1 MRITIATYGT
11 RGDVQPFIALA
22 LGLQRAGHVVRIA
35 APARFAGLVAQYGVS
50 FAPLPGDP
58 EQLIVH
64 INNLRH
70 SPLRAAW
77 SLARHG
83 YATAPAVIRA
93 VTAACADA
101 DLIIHF
107 FFLTSVAHSLAHA
120 RGIPDVAVQVFPFF
134 APTRA
139 FPMIGFPNLPPGTLS
154 YASHWLTTQAFRHVL
169 DGGLQLLRLRAPDV
183 FTPPL
188 RWPFDASARVATP
201 LLFAYS
207 PTVVPRPADW
217 AAPNIHVTGYFFL
230 DAPATYQP
238 PQELLDFLAA
248 GDAPLCVTF
257 GSMVNRELAQVSR
270 ITRAALAQT
279 NRRGVFLTGWG
290 GTEPNEH
297 ADRFF
302 YIDTAPH
309 DWLFPRCSAVVHHGG
324 AGTAA
329 AALRA
334 GIPNIIVPNALDQM
348 FWGRRI
354 AACGGGPPP
363 IDLRELSIA
372 SLTAALAQTDA
383 PVLRARTHEA
393 ARLIRAEDGVATA
406 VRLIEAHAAAFA
418 RAAG

>member
-22 LGLQRAGHVVRIA
+22 LGLQKAGHVVRIA
-35 APARFAGLVAQYGVS
+35 APERFAGLVAEYGVT

-64 INNLRH
+64 IDNLRH
-70 SPLRAAW
+70 NPLRAAW
-77 SLARHG
+77 ALARHG

-93 VTAACADA
+93 VAAACADA

-107 FFLTSVAHSLAHA
+107 FFLTSVAHSLACA
-120 RGIPDVAVQVFPFF
+120 RGVPDVAVQVFPFF
-134 APTRA
+134 APTRT
-139 FPMIGFPNLPPGTLS
+139 FPMIGFPDLPPGALS

-169 DGGLQLLRLRAPDV
+169 DGGLRLVRARTPSLFDV
-183 FTPPL
+183 PL
-188 RWPFDASARVATP
+188 RWPFDASPRPATP

-207 PTVVPRPADW
+207 PAVVPRPADW
-217 AAPNIHVTGYFFL
+217 TAPNLHITGYFFL
-230 DAPATYQP
+230 GAPATYQP
-238 PQELLDFLAA
+238 PQDLLDFLAA
-248 GDAPLCVTF
+248 GDAPVCVTF

-270 ITRAALAQT
+270 AVRAALAQT
-279 NRRGVFLTGWG
+279 KRRGVFLAGWG
-290 GTEPNEH
+290 GREPDDH
-297 ADRFF
+297 DDRFF
-302 YIDTAPH
+302 YIDNAPH
-309 DWLFPRCSAVVHHGG
+309 DWLLPRCTAVIHHGG

-363 IDLRELSIA
+363 IDLRALSVG
-372 SLTAALAQTDA
+372 SLTATLAQAHD
-383 PVLRARTHEA
+383 PVLRARTLEVS
-393 ARLIRAEDGVATA
+393 RLIRAEDGIATA
-406 VRLIEAHAAAFA
+406 VRLIEAHASAFA
-418 RAAG
+418 RGAG